1 MNALLHAH
9 GENTDVISGFLHDIF
24 GNAAPFVEEVFVHSF
39 LEALTL
45 VPFLFLTYLLME
57 LIEHKASDKTRTALA
72 RAGVLG
78 PLFSALGALPQC
90 GFSAAASNLFAARV
104 ITLGTLVGIFLST
117 SDEMLP
123 ILIAGEV
130 DILNIVIIVVYKIV
144 MAIIAGFLIDFVI
157 RLFGKQKR
165 ELDIEVI
172 CDESG
177 CNCQDGVF
185 KSAISHTVSVA
196 ISCFAVILALNC
208 ILFFVGE
215 EFVGAIIVDIPV
227 LSHLICAVIGLVP
240 NCAASVVLAE
250 LAVGGFIS
258 VGEMLAGLFS
268 AAGVGLFVL
277 FRMNKNLKENLVIVG
292 LLLVFGVVFGFVADL
307 LPFIAI

>member
-1 MNALLHAH
+1 MNALLHSGGAH
-9 GENTDVISGFLHDIF
+9 IDVVSEFLHDIF
-24 GNAAPFVEEVFVHSF
+24 GNAAPFIEEVFVHSF
-39 LEALTL
+39 LETLTL
-45 VPFLFLTYLLME
+45 IPFLFLTYLLME
-57 LIEHKASDKTRTALA
+57 FIEHNASDKTRTAMA
-72 RAGVLG
+72 RAGVFG

-90 GFSAAASNLFAARV
+90 GFSAAAANLYTARV
-104 ITLGTLVGIFLST
+104 ITLGTLVGVFLST

-130 DILNIVIIVVYKIV
+130 DILNIVLIVAYKIV
-144 MAIIAGFLIDFVI
+144 TAIIAGFAIDFVI
-157 RLFGKQKR
+157 RLIGAPKR
-165 ELDIEVI
+165 EIDIDVI

-185 KSAISHTVSVA
+185 KSAINHTVSVA
-196 ISCFAVILALNC
+196 LSCFVVILALNC
-208 ILFFVGE
+208 VLFFAHE
-215 EFVGAIIVDIPV
+215 EFVSSIIVDIPV

-277 FRMNKNLKENLVIVG
+277 FRMNKSIKENLVVVG
-292 LLLVFGVVFGFVADL
+292 LLLLFGVVFGFVADL